1 MATYIQLSGFDKNGF
16 FETVASEL
24 RKAIHDTNNILFV
37 ASTPDGYEKNDD
49 YSTRIFRWFHES
61 GICFKNYNT
70 LDKRVSDD
78 DQKRL
83 MRNASCVFLMG
94 GQTKIQLEYLT
105 MQELVPLVKRHNGVI
120 IGLSAGAINMSKRSV
135 IANPSHPPVS
145 IHSGIGLVDT
155 TVVPHFGGLSD
166 LFIGSKILPMT
177 LNEPIYGL
185 YDDAVIV
192 NENETIKHSGTIYKL
207 LDNKIISLSY
217 DDPL

>member
-24 RKAIHDTNNILFV
+24 RKAIHDTNNILFI

-49 YSTRIFRWFHES
+49 YSARIFRWFHES
-61 GICFKNYNT
+61 GIRFKNYNT

-78 DQKRL
+78 DQKR
-83 MRNASCVFLMG
+83 MIQNASCLFLMG
-94 GQTKIQLEYLT
+94 GQTKIQLEYLA
-105 MQELVPLVKRHNGVI
+105 MQELVPLIKQHSGVI
-120 IGLSAGAINMSKRSV
+120 IGLSAGAINMAKRSI
-135 IANPSHPPVS
+135 IANPSNSTVS
-145 IHSGIGLVDT
+145 IHKGIGLVET
-155 TVVPHFGGLSD
+155 TIVPHFGEMSD
-166 LFIGSKILPMT
+166 EFIESKILPMS

-207 LDNKIISLSY
+207 LNNNINSLSY
-217 DDPL
+217 EDPL